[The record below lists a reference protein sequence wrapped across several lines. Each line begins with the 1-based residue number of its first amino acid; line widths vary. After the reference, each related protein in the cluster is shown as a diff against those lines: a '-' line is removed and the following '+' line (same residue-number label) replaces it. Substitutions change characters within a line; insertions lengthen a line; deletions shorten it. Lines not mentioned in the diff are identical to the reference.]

1 MCGILFT
8 NKDCKNIDINYV
20 IEFLKFRG
28 PDFTSIKKINN
39 YTFIH
44 TLLSMTGPITE
55 QPFYNSDSNIICI
68 YNGEIYNF
76 EEFGDYKSDGECLI
90 PLYEKYGIDFIK
102 KLDGE
107 FALILL
113 DFNKNILIVSTDIFG
128 TRPLWLGYNNNDEF
142 GISSYKSC
150 LERLNLNINFQ
161 ILANTTYIFNI
172 KNLNLI
178 EEKYVHKFD
187 LTQFKNNFDDWNK
200 AFEKSISKRTK
211 NVKHGIFI
219 GLSGGYD
226 SGSIACE
233 LTKQNINF
241 SAYSISNVEDEKTLL
256 DRSNIIK
263 KSFIIKVD
271 RYSFLDSRKFLKE
284 RCEEYKLNIDNGEK
298 EKYFKI
304 IDKKSENEIKKILE
318 IIEFRKNEQI
328 LTDDNGAIG
337 CSYICSLAT
346 KNNEKIYL
354 SGSGADE
361 IFSDYGFNGIK
372 FYDHSSI
379 GGYFPNDLNEVFPW
393 KNFFNN
399 TQRAYLMKEEHVAG
413 AYGIEG
419 RYPFLDKDV
428 VQEFLWLCNSLK
440 NKNYKSPLD
449 NYLTINN
456 FPFEKNQK
464 TGFGCGHSGPS
475 SKNKSYDTLS
485 DYQIKLSRERK
496 VTDFVENR
504 KVDFNIYNKKS
515 YENHD
520 FLKKENITYKK
531 GFLYTCKIEISD
543 IGLKYKNKN
552 NFILY
557 ENNIPIGKSE
567 KDHEKIKNIGGGL
580 YCFWTS
586 NTLYFSTSDNT
597 DPRYNNR
604 IYSIDKI
611 ENNL

>member
-328 LTDDNGAIG
+328 LNDDNG
-337 CSYICSLAT
+337 
-346 KNNEKIYL
+346 
-354 SGSGADE
+354 E
-361 IFSDYGFNGIK
+361 IF
-372 FYDHSSI
+372 
-379 GGYFPNDLNEVFPW
+379 
-393 KNFFNN
+393 
-399 TQRAYLMKEEHVAG
+399 
-413 AYGIEG
+413 
-419 RYPFLDKDV
+419 
-428 VQEFLWLCNSLK
+428 C
-440 NKNYKSPLD
+440 
-449 NYLTINN
+449 
-456 FPFEKNQK
+456 
-464 TGFGCGHSGPS
+464 
-475 SKNKSYDTLS
+475 
-485 DYQIKLSRERK
+485 
-496 VTDFVENR
+496 
-504 KVDFNIYNKKS
+504 
-515 YENHD
+515 
-520 FLKKENITYKK
+520 
-531 GFLYTCKIEISD
+531 
-543 IGLKYKNKN
+543 
-552 NFILY
+552 
-557 ENNIPIGKSE
+557 
-567 KDHEKIKNIGGGL
+567 
-580 YCFWTS
+580 
-586 NTLYFSTSDNT
+586 
-597 DPRYNNR
+597 
-604 IYSIDKI
+604 
-611 ENNL
+611 

>member
-520 FLKKENITYKK
+520 FLKIENITYKK